1 MSRVTPV
8 NKGFDAESSRAYP
21 IIVNCIHLIQLLL
34 RLRKVLLFVKKK
46 RKVLL
51 SGIYEIKLNTLLYLP
66 LIPKFELWIYFWQSK
81 GCPISF
87 FDEKGAQLV
96 IVIVIVKYKIPI
108 LKFN

>member
-34 RLRKVLLFVKKK
+34 RL

-96 IVIVIVKYKIPI
+96 IVIVIVKYKILI

>member
-34 RLRKVLLFVKKK
+34 RL

-87 FDEKGAQLV
+87 FDEKGSQLV
-96 IVIVIVKYKIPI
+96 IVIVIVKYK
-108 LKFN
+108 NTYT

>member
-34 RLRKVLLFVKKK
+34 RL

-96 IVIVIVKYKIPI
+96 IVIVIVKYK
-108 LKFN
+108 NT